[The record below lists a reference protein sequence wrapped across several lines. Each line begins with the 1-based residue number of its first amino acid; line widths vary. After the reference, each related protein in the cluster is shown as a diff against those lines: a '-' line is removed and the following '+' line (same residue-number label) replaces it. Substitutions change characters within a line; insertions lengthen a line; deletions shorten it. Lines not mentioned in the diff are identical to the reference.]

1 MLSMM
6 VCYSVIGEIT
16 VGKISTPRIRIY
28 CLGQSS
34 GLLSLKVAWLL
45 CCWRM
50 DPGEIP
56 EYVSF
61 DSLRLR
67 FLWVALV
74 VDNLTSVTSGHAARG
89 KPIDVVELS
98 KHVSL
103 VNWVLESAIFKESLL
118 LSALVI
124 LESRERMKLLRSLI
138 SLFISFSKYA
148 YLSSSL
154 NISRSNFFTI
164 ISSRVDWEVLTPS
177 GFAL

>member
-1 MLSMM
+1 
-6 VCYSVIGEIT
+6 
-16 VGKISTPRIRIY
+16 
-28 CLGQSS
+28 
-34 GLLSLKVAWLL
+34 
-45 CCWRM
+45 M

-118 LSALVI
+118 LSALCI
-124 LESRERMKLLRSLI
+124 LESRERMTLLRSLI
-138 SLFISFSKYA
+138 S
-148 YLSSSL
+148 
-154 NISRSNFFTI
+154 
-164 ISSRVDWEVLTPS
+164 
-177 GFAL
+177 